1 MKCGKCDY
9 KTGTEIPDTSSV
21 AEKLQLLTFHREDSH
36 PPPPQNVVGSPPSED
51 TRRKAKFPQPEI
63 DQGQPLEVWETFL
76 TQCEEFKRQVHIP
89 TDKVPGQLVSCG
101 SKELQTSL
109 HRITGGT
116 LYSKTE
122 KELLAEMKK
131 LVVRYQNPAVF
142 VEEFLTIKQ
151 EGEESIRHYL
161 SRLKGISNRCEF
173 FVNCTCCAQGDIT
186 CCDAKVSYADNIT

>member
-1 MKCGKCDY
+1 M
-9 KTGTEIPDTSSV
+9 EF
-21 AEKLQLLTFHREDSH
+21 EH
-36 PPPPQNVVGSPPSED
+36 PPPVQNVAGSQLAED

-76 TQCEEFKRQVHIP
+76 TQWEEYKRQVHVS
-89 TDKVPGQLVSCG
+89 TDKVQGQLVSCG

-131 LVVRYQNPAVF
+131 RVVRYQNPAVY
-142 VEEFLTIKQ
+142 VEEFLRIKQ

-161 SRLKGISNRCEF
+161 
-173 FVNCTCCAQGDIT
+173 
-186 CCDAKVSYADNIT
+186 